1 MKPRS
6 VAVRQTNPGGQR
18 AARCLCW
25 MLRPK
30 RTFCGA
36 ARCMNSISGDT
47 GGEFASLAGKPP
59 FAPRAKPNSLV
70 GAGWADRLAHE

>member
-1 MKPRS
+1 MTSDFEQDVRRPQTCLC
-6 VAVRQTNPGGQR
+6 AVRQTNPGGQR

-36 ARCMNSISGDT
+36 ARCMNSISEDT
-47 GGEFASLAGKPP
+47 GGEFRVGSLFMGIEG
-59 FAPRAKPNSLV
+59 R
-70 GAGWADRLAHE
+70 